1 MSALALLL
9 ALAPQ
14 QEPMEGP
21 IEVGARREL
30 FVDRALVQ
38 SVSGG
43 AELRLQRP
51 EPREVVLVTDAP
63 WEGNTC
69 AYYTLFEDVDADG
82 APLFRMYYR
91 GSHHD
96 TETRAAAHRE
106 VVCTATSR
114 DGVTWEKPALG
125 LVEFEGSRANN
136 IVWDGV
142 GSHNFTVFRD
152 ANPACPA
159 DERYKALGSGTH
171 AGKPA
176 LFAFVSPDGLRWR
189 ALDDEPAITV
199 GAFDSQNL
207 AFWDAELGA
216 YREYHRTFV
225 GGVRAVMT
233 GTSADFRAWSEP
245 ALLTYPDGTPDEHLY
260 TNAVLPYARSPH
272 LLLGFPTR
280 YQPTNAQVEPILM
293 ASRDG
298 VHFERWSEPIVPIT
312 APAERD
318 GNRSNYLA
326 WGVLALPESPDELSV
341 YATEAYYAGPDSR
354 LRRFVYRVD
363 GFASL
368 SADAPS
374 GELVTVPLRLAP
386 GTLRLNYRARG
397 GGAVHV
403 ELLDAKADEVLA
415 ASGVLG
421 GDETDAVVVG
431 VRAPADGR
439 AVRLRFRVGHADV
452 FAWRFAE

>member
-1 MSALALLL
+1 MISLLL
-9 ALAPQ
+9 AILA
-14 QEPMEGP
+14 QEAPV
-21 IEVGARREL
+21 EVGARREL
-30 FVDRALVQ
+30 FVDRALVAA
-38 SVSGG
+38 VDGG
-43 AELRLQRP
+43 AGLRLQRP

-69 AYYTLFEDVDADG
+69 AYYTVFADEDEDG

-96 TETRAAAHRE
+96 TEARQATHRE

-114 DGVTWEKPALG
+114 DGVAWEKPSLG
-125 LVEFEGSRANN
+125 LVDFAGSRANN
-136 IVWDGV
+136 VVWDGV

-152 ANPACPA
+152 ANPACPP
-159 DERYKALGSGTH
+159 DERYKAFGSGTH
-171 AGKPA
+171 AGRPA

-189 ALDDEPAITV
+189 ALGDAPAITV

-207 AFWDAELGA
+207 AFWDGELGA
-216 YREYHRTFV
+216 YREYHRHFAD
-225 GGVRAVMT
+225 GVRAIMT
-233 GTSADFRAWSEP
+233 GTSSDFRTWRGP
-245 ALLTYPDGTPDEHLY
+245 AELLYPDGTPTEHLY
-260 TNAVLPYARSPH
+260 TNAVLPYARAPH

-280 YQPTNAQVEPILM
+280 YQPANAQVEPILM

-298 VHFERWSEPIVPIT
+298 RHFERWREPVVPIT

-326 WGVLALPESPDELSV
+326 WGVLALPGRPDELSV

-368 SADAPS
+368 SADATP
-374 GELVTVPLRLAP
+374 GTLVTRPVRVAP
-386 GTLRLNYRARG
+386 GPLRLNYRTREG
-397 GGAVHV
+397 GEVRV
-403 ELLDAKADEVLA
+403 ELLAAESAAGEHAVLA
-415 ASGVLG
+415 TSPALR
-421 GDETDAVVVG
+421 GDETDVAIPALRG
-431 VRAPADGR
+431 PADGR
-439 AVRLRFRVGHADV
+439 AVRLRFRVVNADV
-452 FAWRFAE
+452 FAWRFGE